1 MKGSIKL
8 ISKMGELRRSKG
20 LQQNFVA
27 KELGISQSL
36 LSDYENGR
44 NFPRL
49 DKAYVIADYYN
60 VKITDLHV
68 RENEGVQRKES

>member
-8 ISKMGELRRSKG
+8 ISKIGELRRSKG

-36 LSDYENGR
+36 LSDYENNR

-49 DKAYVIADYYN
+49 DKAYIIADYFEVN
-60 VKITDLHV
+60 I
-68 RENEGVQRKES
+68 NELYERLEEDEGE

>member
-1 MKGSIKL
+1 MKGSVIL
-8 ISKMGELRRSKG
+8 ISKMGDIRRSKG

-36 LSDYENGR
+36 LSDYENNR

-49 DKAYVIADYYN
+49 DKAYIIADFFEVN
-60 VKITDLHV
+60 INDLYERV
-68 RENEGVQRKES
+68 EEGNEGK